1 MGYVL
6 FINKIMDKYDIWI
19 YILFFNI
26 EFIKIIIN
34 EFIVVFFEERVVLN
48 IK

>member
-1 MGYVL
+1 MYYL
-6 FINKIMDKYDIWI
+6 YKKLWINNYDIWI
-19 YILFFNI
+19 YILLFNI

-34 EFIVVFFEERVVLN
+34 EFIVVFFEKSFVLN

>member
-1 MGYVL
+1 MYYL
-6 FINKIMDKYDIWI
+6 YKKLWINNYDFWI
-19 YILFFNI
+19 YILLFNI